1 MKSLKQYSIPFTGL
15 KIGQHQF
22 TFEVG
27 DRFFNEFEYS
37 LVKQGLLKVD
47 LLLEKQETMLV
58 LDFHITGYI
67 KLNCDKCLADYPHQI
82 NAKDRLIAKF
92 SNIEDLQDS
101 EEVMVLSKN
110 DSEIDTSSFI
120 YEMINLA
127 APYINVCEDPGNLSD
142 CDQEMLSKLKEFSEE
157 QEQEKEKSDDND
169 PRWDKLKNI
178 SKN

>member
-22 TFEVG
+22 TFEVD

-58 LDFHITGYI
+58 LDFHITGHI
-67 KLNCDKCLADYPHQI
+67 KLNCDKCLADYPHQLD
-82 NAKDRLIAKF
+82 AKDRLIAKF
-92 SNIEDLQDS
+92 SNIEDLQDT

-120 YEMINLA
+120 YEIINLS
-127 APYINVCEDPGNLSD
+127 APYINVCEDPGNLSA

-157 QEQEKEKSDDND
+157 QEQEKSDDND

>member
-27 DRFFNEFEYS
+27 DPFFNEFEYS

-58 LDFHITGYI
+58 LDFHITGHI
-67 KLNCDKCLADYPHQI
+67 KLNCDKCLSDYPHQL
-82 NAKDRLIAKF
+82 NTTDRLIAKF
-92 SNIEDLQDS
+92 SNFEDLQDT
-101 EEVMVLSKN
+101 EEVMVLAKN
-110 DSEIDTSSFI
+110 DSEIDISSFI
-120 YEMINLA
+120 YEMVTLG
-127 APYINVCEDPGNLSD
+127 APYVNVCEKPGELST

-157 QEQEKEKSDDND
+157 QEQEKSDDND